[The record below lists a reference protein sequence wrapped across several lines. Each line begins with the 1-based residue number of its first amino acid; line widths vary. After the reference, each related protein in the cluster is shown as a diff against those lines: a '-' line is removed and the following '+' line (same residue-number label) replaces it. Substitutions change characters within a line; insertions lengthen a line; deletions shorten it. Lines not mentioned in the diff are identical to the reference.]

1 MNGSSVEFHI
11 QRRFGMPQSSS
22 VPQSVSDR
30 RWGFSS
36 AGRVFFGW
44 GVLEELR
51 NVSQELGKRVMVC
64 TDRNIIKSGIAD
76 RVEALLKDGGCE
88 VLIFPE
94 GRPEVDLKTI
104 EASAEAARQFNPDV
118 IIGVGGG
125 SNMDLGKCTSIL
137 LKYGGPLTKYYGE
150 HAVPGPVVE
159 VIGIPTT
166 SGTGSEVSPVA
177 VVADPDRFM
186 KVGIA
191 TRRIIPKWALVDPSL
206 TVSCPPHV
214 TAHSGMDALSHA
226 IESFCAR
233 VPEDRSPRAIFVGK
247 NPVSDSL
254 AKQAIQLI
262 AQSLHKAVTEPSN
275 RQAREDMALA
285 SLLAGMAFSNA
296 GTAAVHALQYPV
308 GEATHTSHGLGNA
321 VLMPAVMKACAKARV
336 PELAFIARAL
346 DSKLNTASDEAAAQ
360 QAPELVAR
368 LGESIQIPRGLG
380 AIGMKREQ
388 LNEMAELA
396 SGIKRLLDNSP
407 VPFDQDALL
416 HILEDAY

>member
-1 MNGSSVEFHI
+1 
-11 QRRFGMPQSSS
+11 MPQSSS
-22 VPQSVSDR
+22 VPQSASNR
-30 RWGFSS
+30 HWGFSS

-44 GVLEELR
+44 GVLEEPR
-51 NVSQELGKRVMVC
+51 NVCQELGKRVMIC

-76 RVEALLKDGGCE
+76 RVEALLKEGGCE
-88 VLIFPE
+88 VLIFPD

-104 EASAEAARQFNPDV
+104 DASAEAGRSFNPDV

-125 SNMDLGKCTSIL
+125 SNMDLGKCTAIL
-137 LKYGGPLTKYYGE
+137 LRNPGPLSTYYGE
-150 HAVPGPVVE
+150 NAVPGSIVD

-206 TVSCPPHV
+206 TVSCPSHV

-226 IESFCAR
+226 IESYCAR
-233 VPEDRSPRAIFVGK
+233 VPDDRSPRAIFVGK

-262 AQSLHKAVTEPSN
+262 GKSLPTAVSDPSN
-275 RQAREDMALA
+275 REARQDMALA
-285 SLLAGMAFSNA
+285 SLLAGMAFSCA

-321 VLMPAVMKACAKARV
+321 VLMPAVLKAISKARV
-336 PELAFIARAL
+336 PELAFIARSLAPT
-346 DSKLNTASDEAAAQ
+346 LNQQSDEAAAQ
-360 QAPELVAR
+360 QAPELVAK
-368 LGESIQIPRGLG
+368 LGESVQIPRGLG
-380 AIGMKREQ
+380 KIGMKREQ

-407 VPFDQDALL
+407 VPFDQAALL
-416 HILEDAY
+416 HILEEAY

>member
-1 MNGSSVEFHI
+1 
-11 QRRFGMPQSSS
+11 MPQSSS
-22 VPQSVSDR
+22 VPQSASNR
-30 RWGFSS
+30 HWGFSS

-76 RVEALLKDGGCE
+76 RVEALLKEGGCE

-118 IIGVGGG
+118 VIGVGGG
-125 SNMDLGKCTSIL
+125 SNMDLGKCTAIL
-137 LKYGGPLTKYYGE
+137 LKYPGPLQKYYGE
-150 HAVPGPVVE
+150 NAVPGPVVE

-275 RQAREDMALA
+275 RQARENMAQA
-285 SLLAGMAFSNA
+285 SLLAGMAFSCA

-321 VLMPAVMKACAKARV
+321 VLMPAVLKAISKARV
-336 PELAFIARAL
+336 PELAFIARSL
-346 DSKLNTASDEAAAQ
+346 DSDLERLSDEAAAER
-360 QAPELVAR
+360 APELVAK

-407 VPFDQDALL
+407 VPFDQAALL
-416 HILEDAY
+416 HILEEAY

>member
-1 MNGSSVEFHI
+1 
-11 QRRFGMPQSSS
+11 MPQSSS
-22 VPQSVSDR
+22 VPQSASNR
-30 RWGFSS
+30 HWGFSS

-76 RVEALLKDGGCE
+76 RVEALLKEGGCE

-94 GRPEVDLKTI
+94 GRPVVDLKTI

-118 IIGVGGG
+118 VIGVGGG
-125 SNMDLGKCTSIL
+125 SNMDLGKCTAIL
-137 LKYGGPLTKYYGE
+137 LKYPGPLQKYYGE
-150 HAVPGPVVE
+150 NAVPGPVVE

-262 AQSLHKAVTEPSN
+262 AQSLHKAVTEPTN
-275 RQAREDMALA
+275 RQARENMAQA
-285 SLLAGMAFSNA
+285 SLLAGMAFSCA

-321 VLMPAVMKACAKARV
+321 VLMPAVLKAISKARV
-336 PELAFIARAL
+336 PELAFIARSL
-346 DSKLNTASDEAAAQ
+346 DPNLERVSDDAAAG

-416 HILEDAY
+416 HILEEAY

>member
-1 MNGSSVEFHI
+1 
-11 QRRFGMPQSSS
+11 MPQSSS
-22 VPQSVSDR
+22 VPKSASNR
-30 RWGFSS
+30 HWGFSS

-76 RVEALLKDGGCE
+76 RVEALLKEGGCE

-104 EASAEAARQFNPDV
+104 EASAEAARQFNPEV
-118 IIGVGGG
+118 VIGVGGG
-125 SNMDLGKCTSIL
+125 SNMDLGKCTAIL
-137 LKYGGPLTKYYGE
+137 LKYPGPLQKYYGE
-150 HAVPGPVVE
+150 NAVPGPVVE

-275 RQAREDMALA
+275 RQARENMAQA
-285 SLLAGMAFSNA
+285 SLLAGMAFSCA

-321 VLMPAVMKACAKARV
+321 VLMPAVLKAISKARV
-336 PELAFIARAL
+336 PELAFIARSL
-346 DSKLNTASDEAAAQ
+346 DSNLERLSDAAAAD
-360 QAPELVAR
+360 QAPELVAK

-380 AIGMKREQ
+380 AIGMKRDQ

-407 VPFDQDALL
+407 VPFDQTALL
-416 HILEDAY
+416 HILEEAY

>member
-1 MNGSSVEFHI
+1 MT
-11 QRRFGMPQSSS
+11 
-22 VPQSVSDR
+22 QSVSVPR
-30 RWGFSS
+30 SASNRHWGFST

-44 GVLEELR
+44 GVLDELR
-51 NVSQELGKRVMVC
+51 NVGQELGKRALIC
-64 TDRNIIKSGIAD
+64 TDRNIIKSGIAE
-76 RVEALLKDGGCE
+76 RVESLLKEGGAE
-88 VLIFPE
+88 VLVFPE
-94 GRPEVDLKTI
+94 GRPEIDIKTI
-104 EASAEAARQFNPDV
+104 SDAVEAARQFKPDV
-118 IIGVGGG
+118 IVGVGGG
-125 SNMDLGKCTSIL
+125 SNMDLGKCAAIL
-137 LKYGGPLTKYYGE
+137 LRYPGPLQTYYGE
-150 HAVPGPVVE
+150 NAVPGPVVNL
-159 VIGIPTT
+159 IGIPTT

-191 TRRIIPKWALVDPSL
+191 SRLITPKWALVDPSL

-233 VPEDRSPRAIFVGK
+233 IPADRSPRAIFVGK
-247 NPVSDSL
+247 NPISDSL

-262 AQSLHKAVTEPSN
+262 ARSLAKAVSEPGN
-275 RQAREDMALA
+275 KEAREDMALA
-285 SLLAGMAFSNA
+285 SLSAGMAFSNA

-321 VLMPAVMKACAKARV
+321 VLMPAVLQAILKSRI

-346 DSKLNTASDEAAAQ
+346 DSSLNQAGDEEAAR

-368 LGESIQIPRGLG
+368 LGDSVQIPRGLH

-407 VPFDQDALL
+407 VEFDQAALL
-416 HILEDAY
+416 NILEEAY

>member
-1 MNGSSVEFHI
+1 
-11 QRRFGMPQSSS
+11 MPQNSS
-22 VPQSVSDR
+22 VPQSASNR
-30 RWGFSS
+30 QWGFSS

-44 GVLEELR
+44 GVLDELR
-51 NVSQELGKRVMVC
+51 NVGQEFGKRAMVC

-76 RVEALLKDGGCE
+76 RVEALLKDGGAD

-104 EASAEAARQFNPDV
+104 DASAEAARQFNPDV

-137 LKYGGPLTKYYGE
+137 LRYPGPLSKYYGE
-150 HAVPGPVVE
+150 NAVPGPVVD

-191 TRRIIPKWALVDPSL
+191 TRRIIAKWALVDPSL

-233 VPEDRSPRAIFVGK
+233 IPEDRSPRAIFVGK

-262 AQSLHKAVTEPSN
+262 ARSLPTAVSDPSN
-275 RQAREDMALA
+275 RQGREDMALA

-321 VLMPAVMKACAKARV
+321 VLMPSVLKAIAKSRIT
-336 PELAFIARAL
+336 ELAFIARAL
-346 DSKLNTASDEAAAQ
+346 DPSLNQVSDETAAH
-360 QAPELVAR
+360 QAPEQVAK
-368 LGESIQIPRGLG
+368 LGDKIQIPRGLQ

-407 VPFDQDALL
+407 VPFDQAALL
-416 HILEDAY
+416 NILEEAY